1 MNITFRGIGYT
12 PNEEDRAFLDKK
24 LQKIGFAEDYLQ
36 DLDITV
42 KKEAKGI
49 GFHLDAKLHFIW
61 RKEKLVSIDC
71 YELYE
76 GIEKLADKIQ
86 SVAKKEKE
94 ITKEPQ

>member
-1 MNITFRGIGYT
+1 MNITFRGVGYT

-36 DLDITV
+36 DLDIVV

-49 GFHLDAKLHFIW
+49 GFHLDASLHFIW
-61 RKEKLVSIDC
+61 RKEKVVSIDC

-76 GIEKLADKIQ
+76 GIEKLCDKIQ

-94 ITKEPQ
+94 IVKEN

>member
-24 LQKIGFAEDYLQ
+24 LQKISFAEDYLQ
-36 DLDITV
+36 DLDIAV

-49 GFHLDAKLHFIW
+49 GFHIDASLHFVWHKDKI
-61 RKEKLVSIDC
+61 VSVDS

-76 GIEKLADKIQ
+76 AIEKLCDKIQ

-94 ITKEPQ
+94 IVKDN